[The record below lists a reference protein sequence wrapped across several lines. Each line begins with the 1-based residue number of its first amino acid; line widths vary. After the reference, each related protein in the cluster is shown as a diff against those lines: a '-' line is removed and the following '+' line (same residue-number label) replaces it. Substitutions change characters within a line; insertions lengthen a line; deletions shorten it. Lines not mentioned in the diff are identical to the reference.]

1 VHGAEDLLAASSPG
15 RVGRRGSRACLP
27 TWSPDHVRKSIGI
40 STKKRP
46 PIIPAWIV
54 PGLVTEGA
62 RSRNHKK
69 TRRWCDT
76 LPAHLL
82 DRIQMYAERNPAER
96 FVRVAVRHFADKTL
110 NLMVLNYYGQPQY
123 RDVSYAVQAIQ
134 KPIRLVFHT
143 GGIYPEPL
151 ENLDEIQSAPLFVFG
166 RTRSLRML

>member
-1 VHGAEDLLAASSPG
+1 MVCWPLASEDESAAEADGWHALLIRSPCAQLG
-15 RVGRRGSRACLP
+15 WYLYK
-27 TWSPDHVRKSIGI
+27 KSA
-40 STKKRP
+40 P
-46 PIIPAWIV
+46 PISPAWIV
-54 PGLVTEGA
+54 PGLVTGGA

-96 FVRVAVRHFADKTL
+96 FVRVAVSHFADKTL
-110 NLMVLNYYGQPQY
+110 NLMVLNYYGQLQY
-123 RDVSYAVQAIQ
+123 PDVSYALQAIQ
-134 KPIRLVFHT
+134 KSIRLVFHT

-151 ENLDEIQSAPLFVFG
+151 ENLDEIQSAPLFLFG